1 MTKREHRMTKREHRM
16 TKREHR
22 MTREKIFNR
31 NKFNRNNK

>member
-1 MTKREHRMTKREHRM
+1 MTKREHGMTKREHRM